1 MSSLIFDEGASLK
14 PAKTP
19 HHDGLKTARKAALG
33 SALPA
38 PATHKLKPQTTAK
51 RVLFGDITKGAA
63 NNATVRKADGGGL
76 DIEPTTQKKTGRK
89 IRVPDASE
97 IRGQK
102 ANLLPRRRGR
112 RGGQGRADH

>member
-19 HHDGLKTARKAALG
+19 HHDGLKTARKAAL
-33 SALPA
+33 ALPA

-63 NNATVRKADGGGL
+63 NNATVRKADGGNNSRT
-76 DIEPTTQKKTGRK
+76 DHPKDRPQDH
-89 IRVPDASE
+89 VPDTSE

-102 ANLLPRRRGR
+102 ANLLPGRRGR

>member
-33 SALPA
+33 SALPT

-63 NNATVRKADGGGL
+63 NNATVRKADGGV
-76 DIEPTTQKKTGRK
+76 DSRTDHPKKDGPQDH
-89 IRVPDASE
+89 VPDASE

-102 ANLLPRRRGR
+102 ANLLPGRRGR

>member
-33 SALPA
+33 SALPT

-63 NNATVRKADGGGL
+63 NNATVRKADGGGPDL
-76 DIEPTTQKKTGRK
+76 QPTTQKKDRPQDH
-89 IRVPDASE
+89 VPDPGQV
-97 IRGQK
+97 RGQET
-102 ANLLPRRRGR
+102 NQL
-112 RGGQGRADH
+112 